1 MLKYYQIVDNKYK
14 HIEDKKVHNVVDKT
28 KPLVN
33 LDNAELC
40 ELRKLLE
47 TTDAISRK
55 SFQLYM
61 VAYQWRYDKLTD
73 EQLIHLSRAVMDGF
87 FTTGGTN
94 DEY

>member
-14 HIEDKKVHNVVDKT
+14 HIEDKKVYEVVDKT

-33 LDNAELC
+33 LDNAELVKLG
-40 ELRKLLE
+40 ELLK
-47 TTDAISRK
+47 TADAISRK

-73 EQLIHLSRAVMDGF
+73 EQFIHLLRAVMDGV
-87 FTTGGTN
+87 FTTGGSN
-94 DEY
+94 DGN

>member
-1 MLKYYQIVDNKYK
+1 MLKYYQIVDNKYQ
-14 HIEDKKVHNVVDKT
+14 HIEDKKIHEVVDKT

-33 LDNAELC
+33 LDNAELVKLG
-40 ELRKLLE
+40 ELLK
-47 TTDAISRK
+47 TADVISRK

-73 EQLIHLSRAVMDGF
+73 EQFIHLLRAVMDGI
-87 FTTGGTN
+87 FTTGGHN

>member
-1 MLKYYQIVDNKYK
+1 MLKYYQIIDDKYK
-14 HIEDKKVHNVVDKT
+14 HIEDKKVYEVVDKT
-28 KPLVN
+28 KSLVN

-47 TTDAISRK
+47 TTDTISRK

-73 EQLIHLSRAVMDGF
+73 EQFIHLLRAVMDGF
-87 FTTGGTN
+87 FTTGGNN
-94 DEY
+94 DGN

>member
-1 MLKYYQIVDNKYK
+1 MLKYYQIVDNKCK
-14 HIEDKKVHNVVDKT
+14 HIEDKKVYEVVDKT

-47 TTDAISRK
+47 TTDTISRK

-73 EQLIHLSRAVMDGF
+73 EQFIHLLHAVMDGF
-87 FTTGGTN
+87 FTTGGHN
-94 DEY
+94 DGN

>member
-14 HIEDKKVHNVVDKT
+14 HIEDKKVYETVDKT

-33 LDNAELC
+33 LDNAELVKLG
-40 ELRKLLE
+40 ELLK
-47 TTDAISRK
+47 TADAISRK

-73 EQLIHLSRAVMDGF
+73 EQFIHLLHAVMDGF
-87 FTTGGTN
+87 FTTGGSN
-94 DEY
+94 NGN